1 MIPLD
6 DMTNIIYDT
15 LFENTQYEQFDT
27 NLVTGL
33 FRDYGNDDNYS
44 EDDIPTQEVD
54 PRKGII
60 RFGYDGSEF
69 EVTVRKIG

>member
-1 MIPLD
+1 MISLD
-6 DMTNIIYDT
+6 EMTNIIYDT
-15 LFENTQYEQFDT
+15 LFENTQYEQFDM

-33 FRDYGNDDNYS
+33 FSEYGDDDNYT

-54 PRKGII
+54 ARKGII

-69 EVTVRKIG
+69 EVTVRKIS

>member
-1 MIPLD
+1 MTSLA

-15 LFENTQYEQFDT
+15 LFENTQYEQFDP
-27 NLVTGL
+27 NQVTEL
-33 FRDYGNDDNYS
+33 FREYGDDENYT

-60 RFGYDGSEF
+60 RFGYDGTEF
-69 EVTVRKIG
+69 EITVRQVQ